1 MAYISVKKANCK
13 NCYKCLKFC
22 DVKSISYIDDRVEVI
37 EDQCVLCGHCINVC
51 PQKAKTVV
59 NDPAKVLSWLSD
71 PEVRTVASLA
81 PSYAG
86 VYGDRRDRLV
96 AALYKMGFDRV
107 EETAVGA
114 REVTAQYRLLMKQG
128 DMPCILTTCCPTV
141 NMLITKYYPGLI
153 SSMAPVVSP
162 ALAHGRMIKARDG
175 ADTKVVFVGPCLSKI
190 KEIDDHPESA
200 DGVLSFRM
208 LDRLLEQ
215 RGISLEDPAEPDK
228 AMPPVFSRVYPI
240 PEGILRDVRHQ
251 EAENGDSGYQMMSVC
266 GLQNVMS
273 FLKELSAGDL
283 PFSEKGG
290 KLFVELNSCEGGCV
304 NGPLIAEEKR
314 AAYRGRLEVDRYVAA
329 SAERGEAASQAEETP
344 PLSAGMEWRFTPD
357 APRKDIPDEA
367 TIRRIL
373 TEIGKPNPD
382 KELNCGS
389 CGDSTCRDKA
399 IAVYQ
404 GKAEL
409 YMCLPYINDLSQSL
423 SSVTLSVTPNMVIAV
438 DRDLRIIELN
448 LAAQKTFGVSRQQAL
463 KAGLFEYMDPAD
475 FEEVFATHRNIVDKK
490 VRLESLSM
498 IARQTLVYV
507 ENQDIVMGFLQ
518 DITEEEQRKE
528 QTYRARLESAE
539 MAQKVIEKQMIA
551 AQEIASLLG
560 ETTAETKVTLNN
572 LKAMIMSE
580 ETQA

>member
-22 DVKSISYIDDRVEVI
+22 DVKSIRYIDDRVEVI

-59 NDPAKVLSWLSD
+59 NDPSRILSWLQD

-86 VYGDRRDRLV
+86 IYGGKRDQLV
-96 AALYKMGFDRV
+96 AALYKLGFDRV

-114 REVTAQYRLLMKQG
+114 REVTLRYRELMEQG

-141 NMLITKYYPGLI
+141 NTLITKYYPRLVPM
-153 SSMAPVVSP
+153 MAPVVSP
-162 ALAHGRMIKARDG
+162 VLAHGRMIKARDG
-175 ADTKVVFVGPCLSKI
+175 ADTRVVFVGPCLSKI
-190 KEIDDHPESA
+190 KEIDEHPESA
-200 DGVLSFRM
+200 DGVLSFRN
-208 LDRLLEQ
+208 LEKLLEQ
-215 RGISLEDPAEPDK
+215 RGISLDAPAEQGAGEKD
-228 AMPPVFSRVYPI
+228 MEPVYSRIYPI
-240 PEGILRDVRHQ
+240 PEGILRDMRYP
-251 EAENGDSGYQMMSVC
+251 ETAREDNGYQMMSVC
-266 GLQNVMS
+266 GLQNVMT
-273 FLKELSAGDL
+273 FLQELSDGDWTS
-283 PFSEKGG
+283 PDKGER
-290 KLFVELNSCEGGCV
+290 LFVELNSCEGGCV
-304 NGPLIAEEKR
+304 NGPLIPEERR
-314 AAYRGRLEVDRYVAA
+314 AVYRGRLEVDRYASA
-329 SAERGEAASQAEETP
+329 SAEKRPAP
-344 PLSAGMEWRFTPD
+344 PRLQELECRFTPD
-357 APRKDIPDEA
+357 APRKDMPDEA

-373 TEIGKPNPD
+373 TEIGKPTPD

-389 CGDSTCRDKA
+389 CGYSTCRDKA

-438 DRDLRIIELN
+438 DKELRIIELN

-490 VRLESLSM
+490 VKLESLSM
-498 IARQTLVYV
+498 IARQTLLYV
-507 ENQDIVMGFLQ
+507 ESQDIVMGFLQ

-580 ETQA
+580 ETQT